1 MTDQRYFAD
10 GREFLYPHAGDP
22 SPPKDTKL
30 LILTRG
36 GVCIVG
42 FWGNEW
48 CLGWLPLPKRNKE
61 KEDREK
67 VQSNTDT

>member
-1 MTDQRYFAD
+1 MTDQRYFA
-10 GREFLYPHAGDP
+10 GGQEFLYPHAGDP
-22 SPPKDTKL
+22 TPPRDTKL

-48 CLGWLPLPKRNKE
+48 CLGWLPLPKRNMA
-61 KEDREK
+61 KEDMK
-67 VQSNTDT
+67 